1 MTIGVHQPYFF
12 PYLPYFQ
19 TIKAVDKFVLLEDV
33 NYINKGYIN
42 RNDILGSKFT
52 IPLKG
57 ASQNKLINE
66 LEVMDKKVWMGEFL
80 DKIVKAYTGYPYF
93 TNVWLILERVLMT
106 ETNIAKINLLA
117 IKEVCAYLDIQ
128 TQIVSSTAYPKN
140 APGQYR
146 ILEICKQDKATRYI
160 NAIGGK
166 ELYNKELFSS
176 RGIELKFIHGT
187 NSLSMIDLMM
197 RYSQDDIKHLLH
209 AYELE

>member
-33 NYINKGYIN
+33 NYINKGYVN
-42 RNDILGSKFT
+42 RNEILGSKFT

-66 LEVMDKKVWMGEFL
+66 LEVVDKKEWMGAFL
-80 DKIVKAYTGYPYF
+80 NLIVKTYTGYPYF
-93 TNVWLILERVLMT
+93 TTVWLILERVLMT
-106 ETNIAKINLLA
+106 ETNIAKINHLA

-128 TQIVSSTAYPKN
+128 TQIVSSTDYPKE
-140 APGQYR
+140 AKGQYR
-146 ILEICKQDKATRYI
+146 IIDICRKEKATRYI

-166 ELYNKELFSS
+166 ELYDKDLFFQI
-176 RGIELKFIHGT
+176 GLELKFMKGT
-187 NSLSMIDLMM
+187 PTLSMIDLMM